1 MAYKLPAFPVLH
13 RHQVQAL
20 VQKAKMVFLE
30 QAPGQGA
37 QQVNDLTV
45 GVDGGL
51 PFIGALGHILADQ
64 AHHPGD
70 AEDVVD
76 VLVGDENGAQVPP
89 VDVGLLQAAQEGI
102 ASAAV
107 HQQVL
112 LAAAEDK
119 AGVIASGDHGIARA
133 QHDKFHRSCPF
144 CVIANI
150 ITRMGG
156 WGNKKIATGGR
167 IAIDDGRG
175 RPPPL
180 RIVSRKDLR
189 PRNDGFCHNIKRC
202 HAGGC
207 GPRRGG

>member
-1 MAYKLPAFPVLH
+1 M
-13 RHQVQAL
+13 
-20 VQKAKMVFLE
+20 
-30 QAPGQGA
+30 
-37 QQVNDLTV
+37 

-150 ITRMGG
+150 ITRMGE

-167 IAIDDGRG
+167 IAIDDGRS
-175 RPPPL
+175 RAPPL
-180 RIVSRKDLR
+180 RIVSRKALR